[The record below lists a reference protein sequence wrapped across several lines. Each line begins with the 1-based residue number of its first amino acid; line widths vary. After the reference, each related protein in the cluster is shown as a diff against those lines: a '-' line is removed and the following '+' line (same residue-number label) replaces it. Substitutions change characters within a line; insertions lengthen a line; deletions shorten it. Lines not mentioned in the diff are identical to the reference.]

1 MDGTADFTG
10 ATFLSRNNPK
20 DLLVCRVKGVG
31 VNPCPGRKQRRGNI
45 HAIAFNGGERGV
57 VVSVRERSG
66 WFMEWGTLGWERR
79 QKWWWVF
86 ACDRNVRGMTLFGLR
101 AARFWGAA

>member
-1 MDGTADFTG
+1 MDGTADFSG

-20 DLLVCRVKGVG
+20 DLVCRVKGVG
-31 VNPCPGRKQRRGNI
+31 VNPYPGRKQRRGNI

-57 VVSVRERSG
+57 VVSMREIG
-66 WFMEWGTLGWERR
+66 LVYGMGDILGQERR
-79 QKWWWVF
+79 KRWWWVF